1 MCPHSSRK
9 EKSANATLTPKFL
22 RSPDIIIG
30 TPASAWVGSDWFI
43 DETPEAVV
51 GRFGS
56 QHEQTLPGGEH
67 VSASLVQRQPDGGG
81 TGVAY
86 AIGVNDDPDVCGQLG
101 GEQRVHAAVRL
112 MVQHVVHLGPVHCLR
127 VRRGLP

>member
-30 TPASAWVGSDWFI
+30 TPASASVGSDVFI

-56 QHEQTLPGGEH
+56 QHEQALPGGEH

-81 TGVAY
+81 TGVAH
-86 AIGVNDDPDVCGQLG
+86 AMGVNDEPEVCGQVG
-101 GEQRVHAAVRL
+101 GRQRVRPAVRL
-112 MVQHVVHLGPVHCLR
+112 MGQHVGHYRAL
-127 VRRGLP
+127 